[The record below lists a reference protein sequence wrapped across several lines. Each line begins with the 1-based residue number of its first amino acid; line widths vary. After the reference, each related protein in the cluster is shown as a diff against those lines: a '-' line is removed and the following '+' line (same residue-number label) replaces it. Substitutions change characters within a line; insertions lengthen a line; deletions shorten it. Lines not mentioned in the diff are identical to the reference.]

1 MLSRPFFSKIDDASN
16 WIPFQLGFPG
26 DVFIKKIIETTNNP
40 RNLTASLPL
49 KHDGWKLEDEFPF
62 GSKPILRAMFN
73 FRGVTTQYL

>member
-1 MLSRPFFSKIDDASN
+1 MMRQIGSPSN
-16 WIPFQLGFPG
+16 WDSRVMFLS
-26 DVFIKKIIETTNNP
+26 KKIIETTNNP